1 MPERF
6 IIFQIFVM
14 KKILIAIDYTP
25 AAEKVAETGYALGKA
40 LKAEIVIVH
49 VITEAAF
56 YAMDYSPIMG
66 YTGIYTS
73 GAAEVVDD
81 IPKEAERFLAA
92 TVKHLGDA
100 CVGTKVLQGE
110 TADAII
116 DYSIEWEADL
126 IVLGS
131 HSRHGLSRL
140 FGTDLATHILKHS
153 KIALLAIPTEEN

>member
-1 MPERF
+1 
-6 IIFQIFVM
+6 M
-14 KKILIAIDYTP
+14 KKIVIAIDYSP
-25 AAEKVAETGYALGKA
+25 AAEKVAETGYALGRA

-66 YTGIYTS
+66 YKGTYTS

-81 IPKEAERFLAA
+81 IPKEAESFLAA
-92 TVKHLGDA
+92 TVRHLGDDKIS
-100 CVGTKVLQGE
+100 TKVLQGN

-116 DYSIEWEADL
+116 NYSVEWEADL

-131 HSRHGLSRL
+131 HSHHGLSKL
-140 FGTDLATHILKHS
+140 FGTDLATHLIKHS
-153 KIALLAIPTEEN
+153 KIPILAIPTDTK